1 MATVLRW
8 RSREVGIGWKE
19 RRGRA
24 DGNSYNDY
32 TTVVDKSMIFAAVG
46 ETTVA
51 LKHQFFLNFF
61 YRTLEIASGENDHRL

>member
-1 MATVLRW
+1 MATGLRW

-32 TTVVDKSMIFAAVG
+32 TTVVDKSMIFTAVG
-46 ETTVA
+46 ETSFKTR
-51 LKHQFFLNFF
+51 FFF